1 MKQKFK
7 WWVIY
12 LYLCD
17 MASINIRHIV
27 GDNTS
32 LEYWFLFLFSALAAL
47 IVTDKF
53 FEKEE
58 KE

>member
-1 MKQKFK
+1 MEQKIK
-7 WWVIY
+7 WWIIY

-32 LEYWFLFLFSALAAL
+32 FEYWFLFLFSALAAL

-53 FEKEE
+53 FGKEE
-58 KE
+58 